1 MVWGQRGEVLEMG
14 GLMMN
19 LWDMFDEFMRMYDKC
34 MGLLDDLSNKH
45 QDLCDDSMIQNDVWR
60 WLLVGMFR

>member
-1 MVWGQRGEVLEMG
+1 MVWGQPGEVLEMG

-45 QDLCDDSMIQNDVWR
+45 EDLCDDSMIQNDV
-60 WLLVGMFR
+60 